1 MKRFIAI
8 ILSTALL
15 FTGCASQSTG
25 VKSSPDSSA
34 ATESI
39 AEDAKGEDTEEKET
53 NNVAEAVTAEN
64 ASFDLT
70 SEDLAADTDDSD
82 EVEEYHSLS
91 DPRLLQYIEDNVYTD
106 LVHEYQSED
115 YVIENVNA
123 VYVSEDYLE
132 ETAYNS
138 KSNIFFGYTLEEL
151 NEQFQGT
158 PYVFTLGNDGNT
170 IVVPFENYDDTYD
183 QVIKNVAVGTGVILV
198 CVTVSVITGGA
209 GAVPVSMVFAAAAKT
224 GTTVALS
231 SGVISAAFT
240 GAVTGIQTK
249 DVDKA
254 LKAAA
259 LQGSNGFKWGAI
271 TGALAGGISQASAL
285 RNATKIAEDGKAVID
300 KTAPAWRQAEQRAH
314 QYYGGKEQVT
324 YMNGEEVPFGTPGAT
339 RPDLVIQVGDHIE
352 AIEVKYY
359 DLASPGSRSELYS
372 ELRREVADRVA
383 NLPPGSTQRV
393 CLDVTDRGFSPELV
407 QEVATTIQSKLSTIY
422 SNIPVDI
429 VGL

>member
-1 MKRFIAI
+1 MKGLVAI
-8 ILSTALL
+8 FTSAVLL

-25 VKSSPDSSA
+25 ISGSLSASVPMKSTTSDITTEPTEDMEKDAVATTIESTSA
-34 ATESI
+34 NSQN
-39 AEDAKGEDTEEKET
+39 K
-53 NNVAEAVTAEN
+53 
-64 ASFDLT
+64 
-70 SEDLAADTDDSD
+70 DLAADTDDSD

-91 DPRLLQYIEDNVYTD
+91 DPRLIQYIEDNVYTN
-106 LVHEYQSED
+106 LVNKYQSED

-123 VYVSEDYLE
+123 VYITEDYLE
-132 ETAYNS
+132 EAAYNS

-151 NEQFQGT
+151 DEQFQGT
-158 PYVFTLGNDGNT
+158 PYVFTLADNGST
-170 IVVPFENYDDTYD
+170 IAVPFEDYDDTYD

-231 SGVISAAFT
+231 SGAISAVFAC
-240 GAVTGIQTK
+240 AVTGIQTK
-249 DVDKA
+249 NFDKT

-271 TGALAGGISQASAL
+271 TGALAGGISEASAL
-285 RNATKIAEDGKAVID
+285 RNAAKVVEDGKAVID
-300 KTAPAWRQAEQRAH
+300 ETAPAWRQAEQRAL
-314 QYYGGKEQVT
+314 QKYGGSEQVS
-324 YMNGEEVPFGTPGAT
+324 YLNGEEVPFGTPGAT
-339 RPDLVIQVGDHIE
+339 RPDVVTTVDNHIE

-359 DLASPGSRSELYS
+359 DLASPGSRSTLYREL
-372 ELRREVADRVA
+372 EREVADRVT

-393 CLDVTDRGFSPELV
+393 VLDVTDRGFSPELV
-407 QEVATTIQSKLSTIY
+407 QEVATTIQTRLETIY
-422 SNIPVDI
+422 SNIPIDI